1 MGHLS
6 GYFHKAGQLLPRQ
19 TTFLEFPF
27 RYKGNQRG
35 WNYLEHGVEF
45 WLLSYREM
53 GGALWQGLCK
63 LLQPVNSDFKIK
75 KGKQQPAFLLTN
87 RNGVTF
93 SHMLLVTQAEVGLPW
108 S

>member
-1 MGHLS
+1 MNSFSHGDLKALLTKWVTFL

-35 WNYLEHGVEF
+35 WNYLEHSVEF

-53 GGALWQGLCK
+53 GGDLWQGLCK
-63 LLQPVNSDFKIK
+63 FAVAHKF
-75 KGKQQPAFLLTN
+75 
-87 RNGVTF
+87 RV
-93 SHMLLVTQAEVGLPW
+93 
-108 S
+108 

>member
-35 WNYLEHGVEF
+35 WNYLEPRVEF

-53 GGALWQGLCK
+53 GGDCGRDC
-63 LLQPVNSDFKIK
+63 VNSLRPI
-75 KGKQQPAFLLTN
+75 N
-87 RNGVTF
+87 
-93 SHMLLVTQAEVGLPW
+93 
-108 S
+108 